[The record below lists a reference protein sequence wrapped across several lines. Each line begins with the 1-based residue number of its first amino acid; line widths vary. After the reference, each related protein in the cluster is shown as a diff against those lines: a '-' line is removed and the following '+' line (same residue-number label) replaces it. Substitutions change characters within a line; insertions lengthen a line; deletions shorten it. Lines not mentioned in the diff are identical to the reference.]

1 MTSRSKGMPPPPPP
15 KPKKK
20 KSKNQTTN
28 GGSFTSFSDADG
40 QDAQLTSKTMKCLL
54 VGGREGGRRG

>member
-28 GGSFTSFSDADG
+28 GSFTSFSETDGKDAH
-40 QDAQLTSKTMKCLL
+40 LTSKPKKCLL
-54 VGGREGGRRG
+54 

>member
-28 GGSFTSFSDADG
+28 GGGSFTSFSDTDG
-40 QDAQLTSKTMKCLL
+40 QDAQLTSKTTRCLL
-54 VGGREGGRRG
+54 VLGGGRAL